1 LDIVILA
8 FAALTLISLLLF
20 SKSTFR
26 FFLWVTVALAAA
38 KLLGRLNSYRKEVTS
53 KLNKLDA
60 AVVSLALIAL
70 FSYFFLSK
78 GTFTFFLWAAAILL
92 VVRLL
97 GIVRRRLLWKIRNR
111 LIISAVFFIVTPI
124 VLITVFYYLI
134 ANIVIYQYNSAIFD
148 NLLQNDIRNYGEFA
162 DYCLGL
168 ADRGRIL
175 QEVERFQRRRAPF
188 LNLAFFQE
196 QGGRLEP
203 FFVYPENL
211 PLAVLAPDGA
221 LASFQEGFFKAG
233 GGLYHGVQ
241 RRQGPFV
248 ALIAETLNQKTFDAM
263 PRIGDFKVLFMGAGG
278 SAISGRTAQQVTV
291 RLDASDS
298 AAFEKYHFPFPFT
311 FRYWDLDELKA
322 GKPVLK
328 FNMFLLINDFSKIMQ
343 KLKTSDRA
351 LVLEKQARQ
360 LEKEIQAG
368 GARSN
373 REPRGERHLP
383 AELLAKSQKLDE
395 LRKELSVLRKSDSQ
409 ASVFPISTLVRFML
423 ALFGF
428 FIVVSFFIGFRMV
441 RVITRAVN
449 ELTRGTEKIRRGD
462 FSYRIR
468 IKSREQMHFLAES
481 FNDMASGIGR
491 LLSEEKEKQR
501 LEEELRI
508 ARGIQLKLLPPDHF
522 ACPEFDI
529 AAVNIPATEIAG
541 DYFDY
546 FHQPGSYLSVLVA
559 DVSGKGAQAAFY
571 MAELKGIMNCLQKT
585 GKEPAAILSEC
596 HQSLQ
601 NSFEKV
607 TFITINLVRFDL
619 RSKELIF
626 SRSGHTPA
634 LLYRAGEGAC
644 LELAP
649 RGMALGLTG
658 FSQENIE
665 ELRLPYRSGD
675 VLFFFS
681 DGLSEIMD
689 DQERMLGVPALKT
702 MLVEWAGLSALEI
715 KERVLARAIE
725 FSAGQANADDLTF
738 VVMKV
743 R

>member
-1 LDIVILA
+1 MLSKLRKLDLAIILLA
-8 FAALTLISLLLF
+8 SWTVVSLIF
-20 SKSTFR
+20 FQRSTFS
-26 FFLWVTVALAAA
+26 FFLWLTII
-38 KLLGRLNSYRKEVTS
+38 LG
-53 KLNKLDA
+53 
-60 AVVSLALIAL
+60 
-70 FSYFFLSK
+70 
-78 GTFTFFLWAAAILL
+78 

-97 GIVRRRLLWKIRNR
+97 GIIRRRLLWKIRNR
-111 LIISAVFFIVTPI
+111 LIISALFFIVTPV

-134 ANIVIYQYNSAIFD
+134 TNIVIYQYNTAIFE
-148 NLLQNDIRNYGEFA
+148 NLLQNDIKGFGESA
-162 DYCLGL
+162 VYYLGL
-168 ADRGRIL
+168 ADEERIV
-175 QEVERFQRRRAPF
+175 QEVERFRRRRPRF
-188 LNLAFFQE
+188 LNLAFFKE
-196 QGGRLEP
+196 KDGRLEP
-203 FFVYPENL
+203 FFTYPEDL
-211 PLAVLAPDGA
+211 SLKVLDPNGA
-221 LASFQEGFFKAG
+221 LASFKSGFLKAG
-233 GGLYHGVQ
+233 GVLYHGVQ
-241 RRQGPFV
+241 HRQNGYA
-248 ALIAETLNQKTFDAM
+248 ALILETLDQGTFDAM
-263 PRIGDFKVLFMGAGG
+263 PPIGDFKVMFMGAGG
-278 SAISGRTAQQVTV
+278 NAVSSTSTKEMTV
-291 RLDASDS
+291 RLDTSDS

-311 FRYWDLDELKA
+311 FRYWDFDELKE

-328 FNMFLLINDFSKIMQ
+328 FNMFLLINDYSKILQ
-343 KLKTSDRA
+343 KLKTSDRSSI
-351 LVLEKQARQ
+351 LQARIKS

-368 GARSN
+368 GEQTALLTRS
-373 REPRGERHLP
+373 R
-383 AELLAKSQKLDE
+383 QLDE
-395 LRKELSVLRKSDSQ
+395 LQKELQIMRKSESQ

-428 FIVVSFFIGFRMV
+428 FIIVSFFIGFRMV

-449 ELTRGTEKIRRGD
+449 ELTKGTEKIRRGD

-481 FNDMASGIGR
+481 FNDMSSGIGR
-491 LLSEEKEKQR
+491 LLTEEKEKQR

-546 FHQPGSYLSVLVA
+546 FHSPGTFLSVLVA

-585 GKEPAAILSEC
+585 GREPAAILNEC
-596 HQSLQ
+596 NLSLQ

-619 RSKELIF
+619 QHKTLIF

-634 LLYRAGEGAC
+634 LFYQVKTGEC
-644 LELAP
+644 LELSP
-649 RGMALGLTG
+649 RGMALGLNNFT
-658 FSQENIE
+658 QEGIE
-665 ELRLPYRSGD
+665 ELRLPYASGD
-675 VLFFFS
+675 ILFFFS

-689 DQERMLGVPALKT
+689 DEEKMLGVSELKKI
-702 MLVEWAGLSALEI
+702 LVDHAGLSALDI
-715 KERVLARAIE
+715 KEKLLARAIE

>member
-1 LDIVILA
+1 MLSKLHKLDLAIILLA
-8 FAALTLISLLLF
+8 SWTVVSLVFFKSGTF
-20 SKSTFR
+20 S
-26 FFLWVTVALAAA
+26 FFLWLTIV
-38 KLLGRLNSYRKEVTS
+38 LG
-53 KLNKLDA
+53 
-60 AVVSLALIAL
+60 
-70 FSYFFLSK
+70 
-78 GTFTFFLWAAAILL
+78 

-97 GIVRRRLLWKIRNR
+97 GIIRRRLLWKIRNR
-111 LIISAVFFIVTPI
+111 LIISALFFIVTPV

-134 ANIVIYQYNSAIFD
+134 TNIVIYQYNTAIFE
-148 NLLQNDIRNYGEFA
+148 NLLQNDIKGYEDSAG
-162 DYCLGL
+162 YYLSL
-168 ADRGRIL
+168 ADEARII
-175 QEVERFQRRRAPF
+175 QEVERFKRRRPRF
-188 LNLAFFQE
+188 LNLAFFKE
-196 QGGRLEP
+196 KDGRLEA
-203 FFVYPENL
+203 FFTYPEDLALKVLDPNG
-211 PLAVLAPDGA
+211 PLAKFK
-221 LASFQEGFFKAG
+221 SGFLKAG
-233 GGLYHGVQ
+233 GVLYHGVQ
-241 RRQGPFV
+241 QRQGGY
-248 ALIAETLNQKTFDAM
+248 ATLILETLDQATFDAM
-263 PRIGDFKVLFMGAGG
+263 PPIGDFKVMFMGAGG
-278 SAISGRTAQQVTV
+278 NAVSSASTKEMTV
-291 RLDASDS
+291 RLDANDS

-311 FRYWDLDELKA
+311 FRYWDFDELKD

-328 FNMFLLINDFSKIMQ
+328 FNMFLLINDYSKILQ
-343 KLKTSDRA
+343 KLKTSDRTS
-351 LVLEKQARQ
+351 VLQSQIRA

-368 GARSN
+368 G
-373 REPRGERHLP
+373 EPAALMT
-383 AELLAKSQKLDE
+383 KSQKLDE
-395 LRKELSVLRKSDSQ
+395 LQKELQIMRKSESQ

-428 FIVVSFFIGFRMV
+428 FIIVSFFIGFRMV

-449 ELTRGTEKIRRGD
+449 ELTKGTEKIRRGD

-491 LLSEEKEKQR
+491 LLTEEKEKQR

-546 FHQPGSYLSVLVA
+546 FHSPGSFLSVLVA

-585 GKEPAAILSEC
+585 GKEPAAILNEC
-596 HQSLQ
+596 NLSLQ

-619 RSKELIF
+619 QNRNLIF

-634 LLYRAGEGAC
+634 LFYQVKTGDC
-644 LELAP
+644 LELSP
-649 RGMALGLTG
+649 RGMALGLSNFTEG
-658 FSQENIE
+658 GIE
-665 ELRLPYRSGD
+665 ELRLPYASGD
-675 VLFFFS
+675 ILFFFS

-689 DQERMLGVPALKT
+689 AEEKMLGVCELKQI
-702 MLVEWAGLSALEI
+702 LIDNANLSALDI
-715 KERVLARAIE
+715 KEKLLARAIE